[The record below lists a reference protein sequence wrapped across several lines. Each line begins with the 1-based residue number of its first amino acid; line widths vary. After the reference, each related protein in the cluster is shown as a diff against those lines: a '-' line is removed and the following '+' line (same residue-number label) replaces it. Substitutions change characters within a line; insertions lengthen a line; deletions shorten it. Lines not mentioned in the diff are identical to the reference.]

1 VGGGGD
7 PEARPVHRH
16 PPWKEPTMMTCPRC
30 GNPAILMTSEEFQ
43 LLDCK
48 FCDDVIDLSYQELPE
63 PEPVPA

>member
-1 VGGGGD
+1 
-7 PEARPVHRH
+7 
-16 PPWKEPTMMTCPRC
+16 MMTCPRC